1 MYFGSN
7 TEKRKTIELLNIVD
21 SNLDYFVSQ
30 SDSDKLVLYPLN
42 KEPIEYASDLNF
54 TIEKIN

>member
-7 TEKRKTIELLNIVD
+7 AEKRKTIELLNIVD

-54 TIEKIN
+54 TIDKIK